1 LEEQINYPKPIFA
14 SDGSQRPQDGQFYN
28 IYPDDSPDSVLRFE
42 LLNTLDGWTINID
55 GKLQQPQ
62 SDTYTFITQNGK
74 IYIGQGREPFHIDL
88 ARAEPVNYA
97 GELRIAKVEDKMQV
111 TEWSN
116 SSGHYKPSP
125 DYKHLANL
133 PEDAFRDTSKW
144 FLF

>member
-1 LEEQINYPKPIFA
+1 LV
-14 SDGSQRPQDGQFYN
+14 G
-28 IYPDDSPDSVLRFE
+28 
-42 LLNTLDGWTINID
+42 
-55 GKLQQPQ
+55 
-62 SDTYTFITQNGK
+62 
-74 IYIGQGREPFHIDL
+74 GRKPFHIDL

-133 PEDAFRDTSKW
+133 PEDSFRNTSKW